1 MITLYDNET
10 GDKLGTINE
19 EELQFLQT
27 NLEEEWLE
35 DQDYYINLATL
46 EMFAERGSDSALL
59 DVLRQG
65 LRGREEMEIR
75 WSRL

>member
-19 EELQFLQT
+19 DELQFLQA

-35 DQDYYINLATL
+35 DQDYYINMDTL
-46 EMFAERGSDSALL
+46 DMFAERGGDADLL
-59 DVLRQG
+59 NVLRTG
-65 LRGREEMEIR
+65 LSGRDEMEIR
-75 WSRL
+75 WSRN

>member
-35 DQDYYINLATL
+35 DQDYYINVATL
-46 EMFAERGSDSALL
+46 DMFAERGGDDALL
-59 DVLRQG
+59 NVLRQG
-65 LRGREEMEIR
+65 LSGRDEMEIR
-75 WSRL
+75 WSRQ